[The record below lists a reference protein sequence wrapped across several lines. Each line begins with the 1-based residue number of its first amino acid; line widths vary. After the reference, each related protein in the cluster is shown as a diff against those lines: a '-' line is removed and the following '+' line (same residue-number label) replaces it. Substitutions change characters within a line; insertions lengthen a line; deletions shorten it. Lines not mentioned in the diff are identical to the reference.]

1 MLQWLYN
8 LGLQPRS
15 LVGLWNGLESLISQ
29 TIGYEIIS
37 LQPRVAKWQVLKW
50 NKKVDFALFFP
61 LFAPIFNIN
70 LTQIKWRYLI
80 VNNLIKTNN
89 YAFNLCKIVLFYQLN

>member
-70 LTQIKWRYLI
+70 LTQIK
-80 VNNLIKTNN
+80 
-89 YAFNLCKIVLFYQLN
+89 